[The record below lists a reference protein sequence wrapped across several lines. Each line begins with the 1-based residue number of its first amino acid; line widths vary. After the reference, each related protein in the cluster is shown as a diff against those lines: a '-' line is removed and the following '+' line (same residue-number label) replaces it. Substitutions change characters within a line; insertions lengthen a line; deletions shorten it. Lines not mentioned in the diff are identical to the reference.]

1 MNHPFYLK
9 PSKEQ
14 RQIQIKIGVI
24 ALFFNVVVSILSMGS
39 GLYFLICVSIAI
51 SLSIIASFFDNPTL
65 KKQGKLIYYSTL
77 FVAEKEEKGIIKIH
91 GGSLFDYVFV
101 IDKTLSGKQR
111 INFILQKYLEGILS
125 LIDSCEKDNNT
136 AVRIKGTTY
145 ILNER
150 TAHKIGLNI
159 IKTDIIQKLI
169 LTFNYVNILISN
181 SIAKRKLS
189 FPKLTTIR
197 TFESTVEELIKRREF
212 IEGLNDKLKNT
223 FALRQSH

>member
-1 MNHPFYLK
+1 MVSAL
-9 PSKEQ
+9 S
-14 RQIQIKIGVI
+14 IG
-24 ALFFNVVVSILSMGS
+24 SD
-39 GLYFLICVSIAI
+39 LYFLICVSIAI
-51 SLSIIASFFDNPTL
+51 SLSIIAFFFDNPAL

-77 FVAEKEEKGIIKIH
+77 FVGEKEEKGIIKIH

-125 LIDSCEKDNNT
+125 LIDSCEKDNTT
-136 AVRIKGTTY
+136 AVRIKETTR
-145 ILNER
+145 ILNEK
-150 TAHKIGLNI
+150 TAHKIGLNM

-189 FPKLTTIR
+189 FPKLTTIK
-197 TFESTVEELIKRREF
+197 TFESTVEELIKRRKF
-212 IEGLNDKLKNT
+212 IEGLKDKLKNT
-223 FALRQSH
+223 IALRQSH